1 MTTKNKIEDLREEHL
16 NLLKWS
22 QQKEIGEE
30 ALQEIN
36 TFLAKVRDLGNDV
49 FNSQQRRMLRSFLTY
64 WGNFVYERT
73 GSYPDTTLPP
83 YSVEV
88 PEPEESLPD
97 FVEVPQKGLLSDWR
111 AWVMGGILIA
121 GALLVFLLFRGG
133 QWPTIAAATVTPT
146 TTPTLPPSPTPV
158 LTPTCPTDSSKYG
171 FESGVMGWMHQT
183 LEDSQAVTAVAQ
195 SERNVAKLGCY
206 SLKLT
211 VDLGDR
217 QVNKSKGEA
226 YVDIRFFLPA
236 KVTAP
241 LNLEGVQISAWVY
254 VPGAAGSPDRPNGV
268 QLFVKDQNWRSEYG
282 RWFNLTSARWIL
294 VTLTPLRTTP
304 LRGGYMES
312 GFDPTKI
319 IMVGIKVGAGAG
331 SETPYLGPIYVDAI
345 DW

>member
-1 MTTKNKIEDLREEHL
+1 MNKDKKESFKLLRLKHLELLEEMDKAKDDPVKIVPRVKAQIE
-16 NLLKWS
+16 KWRRAG
-22 QQKEIGEE
+22 EYIPEGEE
-30 ALQEIN
+30 
-36 TFLAKVRDLGNDV
+36 RDY
-49 FNSQQRRMLRSFLTY
+49 LRSILSF
-64 WGNFVYERT
+64 WGGFVFEHSEPKEYPETGLHPLDVEIARKAKRIRT
-73 GSYPDTTLPP
+73 LKRVAWPVTTAVAVAL
-83 YSVEV
+83 
-88 PEPEESLPD
+88 
-97 FVEVPQKGLLSDWR
+97 
-111 AWVMGGILIA
+111 M
-121 GALLVFLLFRGG
+121 LLVLAGLVFRPVVVVG
-133 QWPTIAAATVTPT
+133 PTPTPT
-146 TTPTLPPSPTPV
+146 TTPTLPPSPAPV
-158 LTPTCPTDSSKYG
+158 LTPTCLTDSSKYG

-195 SERNVAKLGCY
+195 SERNVAKFGCY

-217 QVNKSKGEA
+217 RVNKSKGEA
-226 YVDIRFFLPA
+226 YVDMRFFPPA
-236 KVTAP
+236 KVTTP
-241 LNLEGVQISAWVY
+241 LNLEEDVQISAWVY

-282 RWFNLTSARWIL
+282 SWFNLTSASWIS

-304 LRGGYMES
+304 LHGGYMES